1 MAYPYHDEASHIRGT
16 TTTGVKSTDDSG
28 SSYENRQK
36 LDVVDD
42 IFMLEPS
49 RHPLMTLFTNVGK
62 DFQGGAYK
70 GSSIM
75 KVETTNPKFSWHEG
89 FYGGRYAKISAV
101 TGTTGNITL
110 SITGAGANSAHI
122 FTIGNIVRN
131 ARTGE
136 NFLVA
141 TVASS
146 TTITAVTA
154 GRSFGSTAAAT
165 MKVTDGLFIISD
177 ASEEGATARNIN
189 ITRTS
194 EEYNYTQ
201 IVKRTIGATGTEIE
215 TTLYG
220 GPDLVR
226 MRKQIATEH
235 ALDLEKLMWL
245 GERTLTTGTNGLPKR
260 GTGGILEFITSSEA
274 YVQDQ
279 GGPLTAVDF
288 NTFLMEGF
296 TYGSPEKTLFVGGTV
311 SAAIDEIAR
320 GQIQTKVGDRKYGL
334 SIRTWE
340 TSSGTINIVRNPLFV
355 NELAGYAFLLDLDC
369 FRLRH
374 MKNRDTRL
382 ILNVQAPDADGQV
395 DQLIT
400 EMGLER
406 KESAKCALLK
416 GVTS

>member
-1 MAYPYHDEASHIRGT
+1 MAQYYSEASHMRGT

-28 SSYENRQK
+28 ASYENRQK
-36 LDVVDD
+36 LDVVDNV
-42 IFMLEPS
+42 FMLEPS

-62 DFQGGAYK
+62 EFQGGAYK

-89 FYGGRYAKISAV
+89 FYGGRYAKVSSV
-101 TGTTGNITL
+101 DGTTGALTL
-110 SITGAGANSAHI
+110 GVTGAGASSAHI
-122 FTIGNIVRN
+122 FTVGNVVRN

-136 NFLVA
+136 NFLID
-141 TVASS
+141 TVASA
-146 TTITAVTA
+146 TTITVAAT

-165 MKVTDGLFIISD
+165 MQVTDGLFIVSD

-189 ITRTS
+189 ITRTT
-194 EEYNYTQ
+194 EQYNYTQ
-201 IVKRTIGATGTEIE
+201 IVKRTIGVTGTEAE

-235 ALDLEKLMWL
+235 ALDLERMMWW
-245 GERTLTTGTNGLPKR
+245 GERNLTTGSNGLPMR
-260 GTGGILEFITSSEA
+260 ATGGILEFINSSES

-288 NTFLMEGF
+288 NTFLTEGF
-296 TYGSPEKTLFVGGTV
+296 TYGSPEKTLMVGGTV

-320 GQIQTKVGDRKYGL
+320 GQIQTKSGDSSYGL
-334 SIRTWE
+334 SIRKWT
-340 TSSGTINIVRNPLFV
+340 TSAGTINIVRNPLFV
-355 NELAGYAFLLDLDC
+355 NEYAGYAFLLDLDC

-374 MKNRDTRL
+374 MRNRDTRL
-382 ILNVQAPDADGQV
+382 ITNIQDNSADGQV

-400 EMGLER
+400 EIGLER
-406 KESAKCALLK
+406 KQAAKCALLK
-416 GVTS
+416 GVSA